1 MSNVQN
7 IKMSESNLSE
17 SISLQ
22 RVSAS
27 SGKSIKVENV
37 EKFYGELQVLKGVSF
52 TLEEGEFL
60 TLLGPS
66 GSGKSTTLGIISGFI
81 DADKGD
87 IKIDGH
93 SVIGTP
99 PRHRNLGIVFQN
111 YALFPHLTVSEN
123 IGFGLRMRKV
133 DKASRK
139 SQSYE
144 MLGKVGLEGLGER
157 KPGELS
163 GGQQQR
169 VALARALII
178 NPAALLLDEP
188 LGALDRRL
196 RQQVE
201 LEIKGI
207 QKETGVSVLHVTHD
221 QEEAMVM
228 SDRLAVMNHG
238 LIEQIDTPTN
248 VYKYPSTR
256 FVAEFLGEVN
266 LFDVRIQ
273 DFVSNKAMV
282 TYQDGSVGSAHVSSA
297 LAANV
302 IPGKNGSVCV
312 RPERLQILASNEN
325 ADNEFTAIVKESIY
339 LGATTRMTASAMGRD
354 IIVTSSD
361 NENFSVSE
369 SGSEIRIGWNSDDG
383 QLLFD

>member
-1 MSNVQN
+1 MSKDDKHSEPKSMYEDF
-7 IKMSESNLSE
+7 IKF
-17 SISLQ
+17 
-22 RVSAS
+22 
-27 SGKSIKVENV
+27 GKSIEVQEV
-37 EKFYGELQVLKGVSF
+37 EKFYGDQRVLKGVSF

-66 GSGKSTTLGIISGFI
+66 GSGKTTTLGIISGFI
-81 DADKGD
+81 DSDGGD
-87 IKIDGH
+87 IRIDGH
-93 SVIGTP
+93 SLLGIP
-99 PRHRNLGIVFQN
+99 PKNRNLGIVFQN

-123 IGFGLRMRKV
+123 IEFGLRMRSV
-133 DKASRK
+133 DKASRHR
-139 SQSYE
+139 QSAE
-144 MLGKVGLEGLGER
+144 MLDKVGLNGLGKR
-157 KPGELS
+157 KPRELS

-228 SDRLAVMNHG
+228 SDRLAVMNNG
-238 LIEQIDTPTN
+238 QIEQIGTPTN

-266 LFDVRIQ
+266 LLDVQVQ
-273 DFVSNKAMV
+273 DFVGNKAAV
-282 TYQDGSVGSAHVSSA
+282 VYANGNTGKAHVSST
-297 LAANV
+297 LAENA
-302 IPGKNGSVCV
+302 IPGNKGMVCV
-312 RPERLQILASNEN
+312 RPERVQMLGRNETAENELLA
-325 ADNEFTAIVKESIY
+325 VVRESIY
-339 LGATTRMTASAMGRD
+339 LGATTRTIVMAMGEE
-354 IIVTSSD
+354 IIVTNSD
-361 NENFSVSE
+361 KESFSVPDA
-369 SGSEIRIGWNSDDG
+369 GSEIRIGWNSDDG

>member
-1 MSNVQN
+1 MNSGNNKFGKCIEVQ
-7 IKMSESNLSE
+7 E
-17 SISLQ
+17 
-22 RVSAS
+22 
-27 SGKSIKVENV
+27 V
-37 EKFYGELQVLKGVSF
+37 EKFYGDQRVLKGVSF

-66 GSGKSTTLGIISGFI
+66 GSGKTTTLGIISGFI
-81 DADKGD
+81 DADGGD
-87 IKIDGH
+87 VKIDGQ
-93 SVIGTP
+93 SLLGIP
-99 PRHRNLGIVFQN
+99 PKNRNLGIVFQN

-123 IGFGLRMRKV
+123 IEFGLRMRSV
-133 DKASRK
+133 DRASRHR
-139 SQSYE
+139 QSAE
-144 MLGKVGLEGLGER
+144 MLDKVGLNGLGKR
-157 KPGELS
+157 KPRQLS

-228 SDRLAVMNHG
+228 SDRLAVMNNG
-238 LIEQIDTPTN
+238 QIEQIGTPTN
-248 VYKYPSTR
+248 VYKYPSSR

-266 LFDVRIQ
+266 LLDVQVR
-273 DFVSNKAMV
+273 DFVGNKA
-282 TYQDGSVGSAHVSSA
+282 SVAYANGNIGKAHVSPV
-297 LAANV
+297 LATNAIAGNK
-302 IPGKNGSVCV
+302 GTVCV
-312 RPERLQILASNEN
+312 RPERVQILAGSDSAENELQ
-325 ADNEFTAIVKESIY
+325 AMVRESIY
-339 LGATTRMTASAMGRD
+339 LGAMTRTIVTAMAKE
-354 IIVTSSD
+354 IIVTNSD
-361 NENFSVSE
+361 HETFAVPE
-369 SGSEIRIGWNSDDG
+369 TGSEIRIGWNSDDG